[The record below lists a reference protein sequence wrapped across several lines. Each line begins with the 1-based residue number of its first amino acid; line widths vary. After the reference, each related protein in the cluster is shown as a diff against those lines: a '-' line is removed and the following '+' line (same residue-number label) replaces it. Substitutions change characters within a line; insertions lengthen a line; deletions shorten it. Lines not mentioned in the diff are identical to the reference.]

1 MNQTSGNFQN
11 EGISLSHR
19 LERLE
24 SMLTTHAQMLNQLAP
39 LMAQVAQIATTTS
52 DTVNRHDQALTRI
65 EEQTYTNAIQQQTN
79 TSKIADLS
87 EQINRLAVNQIELQ
101 TITQN
106 NSQTLAQVNMK
117 IDRLVQRQEKFQ
129 IQLEESVSKIIET
142 IDYTISR
149 TDELVKR
156 FLEQSSDK
164 GNENE

>member
-1 MNQTSGNFQN
+1 
-11 EGISLSHR
+11 
-19 LERLE
+19 
-24 SMLTTHAQMLNQLAP
+24 MLTTHAQMLNQLAP

-164 GNENE
+164 GNESE

>member
-1 MNQTSGNFQN
+1 
-11 EGISLSHR
+11 
-19 LERLE
+19 
-24 SMLTTHAQMLNQLAP
+24 MLTTHAQMLNQLAP